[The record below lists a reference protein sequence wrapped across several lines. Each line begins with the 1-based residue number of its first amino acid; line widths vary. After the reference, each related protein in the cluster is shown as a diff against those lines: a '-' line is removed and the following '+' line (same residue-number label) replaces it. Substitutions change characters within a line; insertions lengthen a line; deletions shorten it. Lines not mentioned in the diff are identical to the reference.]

1 MKVKVNSKKGFKT
14 ILSVLVDKKTIQ
26 KKLDEKLNELQNKVQ
41 LKGFR
46 PGKVPTNII
55 KNQFGKAIYGEVIDG
70 ILKETSSKAIEDN
83 KIKVAGQPKI
93 DLKTFGEGKDLD
105 YTIELETL
113 PEIKVKPLNTIKA
126 IEYNV
131 DIDKNIIDKRIS
143 EIAKS
148 QQNFNDKK
156 ENEKSEK
163 GDMII
168 FDYKGK
174 IDGKDF
180 EGNEGK
186 NVQLILGRDLFIK
199 GFDDQLIGTKK
210 NDNKT
215 VTVKLPPN
223 FPKKELV
230 NRKTNF
236 DCKITNI
243 KKPIETKIDDDFA
256 KKMGAKNLEDLKT
269 LVNKQM
275 SNEYKSS
282 LNIITKKN
290 ILDQLE
296 KSHKMELPP
305 NLVDQEAKLLTKNQ
319 SDKDD
324 KKNKEKNNKLAKS
337 RIKIGL
343 ILNEI
348 AQANNLKIDE
358 NEIKNEIQKQI
369 KTMPGQEKMVMDYY
383 QKNPSAVSSLR
394 GALYEEK
401 ILDLIKNKITLNKK
415 NVSTK
420 EAEEI
425 LKSHTHKHDHDHKA
439 DTEKNVKKSKNK
451 KKTKKK

>member
-55 KNQFGKAIYGEVIDG
+55 KNQFGKAVYGEVIDG

-93 DLKTFGEGKDLD
+93 ELKTFGEGKDLD

-113 PEIKVKPLNTIKA
+113 PEIKVKSLNTIKA
-126 IEYNV
+126 TEYN
-131 DIDKNIIDKRIS
+131 IEIEKNIIDKRIS

-148 QQNFNDKK
+148 QQNFEDKN
-156 ENEKSEK
+156 ENGKTEK
-163 GDMII
+163 GDMVI
-168 FDYKGK
+168 FDYEGK

-180 EGNEGK
+180 EGNKGK

-199 GFDDQLIGTKK
+199 GFDGQLLGAKK
-210 NDNKT
+210 NESKK
-215 VTVKLPPN
+215 VTVNLPQN

-230 NRKTNF
+230 NKKTNF
-236 DCKITNI
+236 DCKIINI
-243 KKPIETKIDDDFA
+243 KKPIDTKINDDFA
-256 KKMGAKNLEDLKT
+256 KKMGAKNLEDLKS
-269 LVNKQM
+269 LISKQI
-275 SNEYKSS
+275 SNEYKNS

-290 ILDQLE
+290 ILEQLE
-296 KSHKMELPP
+296 KSHSMELPP

-319 SDKDD
+319 KKADEQ
-324 KKNKEKNNKLAKS
+324 KNKEKNTKLAKS
-337 RIKIGL
+337 RIKVGL
-343 ILNEI
+343 LLNEI
-348 AQANNLKIDE
+348 AQSNNLKIDE

-401 ILDLIKNKITLNKK
+401 ILDLIKNKISLNKK
-415 NVSTK
+415 NITTK
-420 EAEEI
+420 EAEDI
-425 LKSHTHKHDHDHKA
+425 LKSHTHDHDHKS
-439 DTEKNVKKSKNK
+439 DKEKNAKKSKIK
-451 KKTKKK
+451 KKSKKK

>member
-55 KNQFGKAIYGEVIDG
+55 KNQFGKAVYGEVIDG

-113 PEIKVKPLNTIKA
+113 PEIKVKPLNSIKA
-126 IEYNV
+126 TEYNV
-131 DIDKNIIDKRIS
+131 EIDKNIIDKRID
-143 EIAKS
+143 EIAKG
-148 QQNFNDKK
+148 QQNFEDKK
-156 ENEKSEK
+156 ENEKSER

-168 FDYKGK
+168 FDYKAK

-230 NRKTNF
+230 NKKTNF
-236 DCKITNI
+236 ECKITNI
-243 KKPIETKIDDDFA
+243 KKSINTKIDDEFA
-256 KKMGAKNLEDLKT
+256 KKMGAKSLEDLKT
-269 LVNKQM
+269 LVSKQM

-282 LNIITKKN
+282 LNVITKKN
-290 ILDQLE
+290 ILEQLE
-296 KSHKMELPP
+296 KSHTLELPP
-305 NLVDQEAKLLTKNQ
+305 NLVDQEAKLLTRNQ
-319 SDKDD
+319 KKEDEL
-324 KKNKEKNNKLAKS
+324 KNKEKNIKLAKS

-343 ILNEI
+343 LLNEI
-348 AQANNLKIDE
+348 AQSNNLKIDE

-415 NVSTK
+415 NVTTK

-425 LKSHTHKHDHDHKA
+425 LKSHTHDHDHGHKS
-439 DTEKNVKKSKNK
+439 DTEKNVKKSKIK
-451 KKTKKK
+451 KKSKKK